1 MLLINVFLICS
12 SSNTSQNYINC
23 TYTVLSCF
31 ASYKCFF
38 NLQFFKFITA
48 CENIASSLRISCDVN
63 TQAYFHPTN
72 GIMVLRLNYST
83 FKFYFQEQT
92 TRDLRQLL
100 KKPNINYNRAIMIHV
115 TKK

>member
-1 MLLINVFLICS
+1 MQHRYYLGNITLLAIILCLVKFI
-12 SSNTSQNYINC
+12 
-23 TYTVLSCF
+23 
-31 ASYKCFF
+31 FF
-38 NLQFFKFITA
+38 YLQFFKSITA
-48 CENIASSLRISCDVN
+48 CENIASSLLINFDEN

-72 GIMVLRLNYST
+72 GIMVLRLNYSA

-115 TKK
+115 TKKSSKNDQ